1 MKIQGYFLR
10 LAAVFAAV
18 AGMFVAGA
26 PAASAHSADA
36 ARVIAQKLYGKIRIT
51 PGDGSAIKV
60 RIVSDGSE
68 DFRVRRTS
76 AATRA
81 GQWQIVNGGED
92 FRVRFVDGGEDI
104 RVRFVESGEGV
115 MLPNVGQVPA
125 PKKKKRWM
133 DSVSKCLRTRSQSE

>member
-1 MKIQGYFLR
+1 MKIRARFFR
-10 LAAVFAAV
+10 FVAVFGVVAV
-18 AGMFVAGA
+18 LFGAGAPVAGA
-26 PAASAHSADA
+26 YSAEA
-36 ARVIAQKLYGKIRIT
+36 ARVIAQKLYGKIRVT
-51 PGDGSAIKV
+51 PGDGNAIRV

-68 DFRVRRTS
+68 DLRVRRMS

-81 GQWQIVNGGED
+81 GQWQIVDGGEH

-115 MLPNVGQVPA
+115 KLPGAGQVPA

-133 DSVSKCLRTRSQSE
+133 DSDPK